1 MKKEDLIKISSEG
14 LSMEE
19 IPTISNLEELKEII
33 NTANL
38 DNAVKI
44 KMTKKINHLI
54 KDTLWH
60 AKVFINLIKNYKK

>member
-54 KDTLWH
+54 KDTINH
-60 AKVFINLIKNYKK
+60 ANIFINLIKNYKK